1 MTQPKWKELQSAEEW
16 RILID
21 ETGHHDPE
29 VEVAQEISDAPDE
42 ERFQLFR
49 VPLERFKVVIETEG
63 DTRFH
68 YLVPIAYETSWP
80 HPASSYVPWFNK
92 HLGEIADSAGTD
104 RETLIEQLCSPDP
117 VQLFRAYADIGGH
130 FGWREFDSYPIRLS
144 KSELNERWDRDEPD
158 PLEPFR
164 YRAPNARSPGGGP
177 VYVEKGSIVRYRVS
191 RDSAVYLWAR
201 VLDRIVY
208 DDAGKRLPGKWL
220 RVLALTESGDSGHVR
235 WIPIESINHCHKTPN
250 DFLSWFFSDGPA
262 KIDPETIVAMSEHGS
277 LSERYISAALDRLEK
292 TGDFRK

>member
-1 MTQPKWKELQSAEEW
+1 
-16 RILID
+16 
-21 ETGHHDPE
+21 
-29 VEVAQEISDAPDE
+29 V
-42 ERFQLFR
+42 
-49 VPLERFKVVIETEG
+49 G
-63 DTRFH
+63 DR
-68 YLVPIAYETSWP
+68 
-80 HPASSYVPWFNK
+80 
-92 HLGEIADSAGTD
+92 
-104 RETLIEQLCSPDP
+104 
-117 VQLFRAYADIGGH
+117 GG
-130 FGWREFDSYPIRLS
+130 G
-144 KSELNERWDRDEPD
+144 
-158 PLEPFR
+158 
-164 YRAPNARSPGGGP
+164 APNARSPGGGP

-235 WIPIESINHCHKTPN
+235 WIPIESINHCHKTPT

-262 KIDPETIVAMSEHGS
+262 KIDPETIVAMAEHGS